1 MVMPNLKS
9 SVAMTASWS
18 AHCVNRCFNKERVC
32 VAMSRGGILPFHSQE
47 RGDDG
52 ADPYSEADEHVMHVP
67 RQIMAA
73 LDLPPVP
80 RAAKTVTTQREFDD
94 AILHACGQRDPE
106 DKGKTLWIIDQ
117 MRLQIFDG
125 QHCSHSAE
133 SYPNSASGAMSSNND
148 TASRAVHL
156 NLLHAILSGPFHGAL
171 LERKYV
177 ELNDES
183 LSLAE

>member
-1 MVMPNLKS
+1 MMRFYML
-9 SVAMTASWS
+9 
-18 AHCVNRCFNKERVC
+18 
-32 VAMSRGGILPFHSQE
+32 
-47 RGDDG
+47 
-52 ADPYSEADEHVMHVP
+52 ADNV
-67 RQIMAA
+67 
-73 LDLPPVP
+73 
-80 RAAKTVTTQREFDD
+80 TQRTRERRSGSS
-94 AILHACGQRDPE
+94 IKCACKFSMVSTAGVEEIGLAYGSNVSSINTQPV
-106 DKGKTLWIIDQ
+106 
-117 MRLQIFDG
+117 
-125 QHCSHSAE
+125 SHSAE